1 MLHQEGE
8 KLGKPDETIAGGGEP
23 GRGQRKVGMYLP
35 AEMID
40 HLRIVGAG
48 LQARGFSGNLSD
60 TLRLILSVAK
70 RQGLLDASKLVRIAS
85 ETGQVE
91 R

>member
-1 MLHQEGE
+1 LA
-8 KLGKPDETIAGGGEP
+8 KPDETIAGGGEP

-35 AEMID
+35 AETID
-40 HLRIVGAG
+40 QLRIIGAG

-60 TLRLILSVAK
+60 TIRLILVVAK
-70 RQGLLDASKLVRIAS
+70 RQGLLDAAKLVRLAA
-85 ETGQVE
+85 EHDTKKQ